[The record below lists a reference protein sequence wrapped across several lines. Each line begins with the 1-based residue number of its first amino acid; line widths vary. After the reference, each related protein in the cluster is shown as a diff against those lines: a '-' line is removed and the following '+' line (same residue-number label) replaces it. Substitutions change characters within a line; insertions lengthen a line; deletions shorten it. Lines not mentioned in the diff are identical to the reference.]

1 MSDSSHIE
9 KSIEA
14 AMQAKGWLLPTT
26 EEAAA
31 RLQAEIDAC
40 PIELPESLQSA
51 DAVFQRIL
59 QPRPSC
65 QLHASTEHKTSG
77 SELRSLA
84 ARVGGDISS
93 DVRSQ
98 MKVDGE
104 NAQRELEQRQQT
116 NKDS

>member
-1 MSDSSHIE
+1 MSDSPNID

-14 AMQAKGWLLPTT
+14 AMQSKGWLFPTT

-40 PIELPESLQSA
+40 PVQLPESLQSA

-65 QLHASTEHKTSG
+65 QLLASAEHKTFG
-77 SELRSLA
+77 LELRSLA
-84 ARVGGDISS
+84 ARVGGEIS
-93 DVRSQ
+93 DEIRTQ
-98 MKVDGE
+98 MKADGE
-104 NAQRELEQRQQT
+104 DAQRELEQRQQT
-116 NKDS
+116 NQDS